1 MVWEG
6 GITLFMVFLILSQ
19 KQDNRAKMRL
29 TLIKRYENGDSEAAI
44 TETITSAA
52 ATMKTITLNQ
62 TQDGTYVWGFGKYL
76 NNFYIFIQSGQVV
89 RSAVP

>member
-44 TETITSAA
+44 TETITAAA

-62 TQDGTYVWGFGKYL
+62 TLDGTYVWG
-76 NNFYIFIQSGQVV
+76 YIWTTFTSSYKSSQVV
-89 RSAVP
+89 RIAVP